1 MAYPEILILRHLSR
15 RPAHGYELRKRIEE
29 TTGIVVNNNSL
40 YPALKRFVEAGA
52 VRMTVEQH
60 ESRPPRHIYELT
72 DVGREL
78 LHDLIAELPAA
89 QAGDDLEFLT
99 RLGQFEF
106 LEPGERAAILEVR
119 TAALT
124 AQAGMLARLEGR
136 TSGEFWSSAVVERL
150 RERTEAELAWL
161 GTLRAEIDRP

>member
-1 MAYPEILILRHLSR
+1 MAYTDILILRHLSR
-15 RPAHGYELRKRIEE
+15 RAAHGYELRKRIEQ
-29 TTGIVVNNNSL
+29 TTGIVINNNSL

-52 VRMTVEQH
+52 VSMTVEQQ

-89 QAGDDLEFLT
+89 LAGDDLEFLT

-106 LEPGERAAILEVR
+106 LEPSERVDILDAR
-119 TAALT
+119 SAALT
-124 AQAGMLARLEGR
+124 TMADRLGSLVDR
-136 TSGEFWSSAVVERL
+136 TGGEFWSAAVVLRL
-150 RERTEAELAWL
+150 RERTDAELEWL
-161 GTLRAEIDRP
+161 QALRVKAAGS